1 MRYWNLAGWTA
12 TCEVLECIAM
22 VDRQLAD
29 NLFALQVV
37 PTALQTSAIK
47 AENVTNIGKT
57 LALTTNKNIIMITSN
72 IFSVAIPD
80 PTRSG
85 IFCPR
90 CPGLFARIRI
100 LATNPYCDYKS
111 NPTPL
116 FRKCSRSEI
125 KSFGSDYIFLLTQS
139 RILTKKLQQ
148 TFYEIYKKSYV
159 CCF

>member
-22 VDRQLAD
+22 ADRQLAD

-37 PTALQTSAIK
+37 PTALQTSTIK

-72 IFSVAIPD
+72 IFSVANPD

-90 CPGLFARIRI
+90 CPDFPNPYSGYESILRLQIQPHPTFPKVFQIRNKIIRIR
-100 LATNPYCDYKS
+100 LH
-111 NPTPL
+111 
-116 FRKCSRSEI
+116 
-125 KSFGSDYIFLLTQS
+125 IFTYS
-139 RILTKKLQQ
+139 KPDPDKKKIQQ

-159 CCF
+159 YCF